1 MVFWLVWRKLGA
13 YYARTEPVTSC
24 IGQNM
29 LPLTTSW
36 LLTYSLPSCCI
47 SPLCFFIHFCL
58 RWKFWGRL
66 FFPGSILREINRD
79 HSSQALA
86 LSKGSRREPLIDWD
100 EDDWGLWVGWLVW
113 WHGTLFGPQQA
124 LGEVVGGTP
133 ITGFDAI
140 EFLPKSK
147 ISHHRL
153 WRNRI
158 STKIQNL
165 PNPHSCSQHVRYWHR
180 KYAQLH
186 LNVYQ
191 IPAQHNCAT
200 W

>member
-1 MVFWLVWRKLGA
+1 MEFFKCALCSLEDRAMNDWLKEKWVADGILVGFWLVWRKVAA
-13 YYARTEPVTSC
+13 YYARAEPATSC

-47 SPLCFFIHFCL
+47 SPLCFFTHFCL

-86 LSKGSRREPLIDWD
+86 LSKGARREPLIDWD

-124 LGEVVGGTP
+124 LGEVRGGTP
-133 ITGFDAI
+133 I
-140 EFLPKSK
+140 PS
-147 ISHHRL
+147 
-153 WRNRI
+153 
-158 STKIQNL
+158 
-165 PNPHSCSQHVRYWHR
+165 
-180 KYAQLH
+180 
-186 LNVYQ
+186 
-191 IPAQHNCAT
+191 PALTQ
-200 W
+200 

>member
-1 MVFWLVWRKLGA
+1 MEFFKCALCSLEDRAMNDWLKEKWVADGILVGFWLVWGIVAA
-13 YYARTEPVTSC
+13 YYARAEPVTSC

-29 LPLTTSW
+29 PPLTTSW

-86 LSKGSRREPLIDWD
+86 LSKGARREPLIDWD

-147 ISHHRL
+147 IS
-153 WRNRI
+153 
-158 STKIQNL
+158 
-165 PNPHSCSQHVRYWHR
+165 
-180 KYAQLH
+180 
-186 LNVYQ
+186 Q
-191 IPAQHNCAT
+191 IPTVAHNM
-200 W
+200 